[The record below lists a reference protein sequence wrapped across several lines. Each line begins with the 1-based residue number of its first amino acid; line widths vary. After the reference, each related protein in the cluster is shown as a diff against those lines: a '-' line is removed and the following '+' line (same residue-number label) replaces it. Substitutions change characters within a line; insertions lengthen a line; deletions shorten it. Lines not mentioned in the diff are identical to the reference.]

1 MAYIVIYSAET
12 KYGTNWSKAAN

>member
-12 KYGTNWSKAAN
+12 NYGTNWSKAAN